1 FMNGNCIILKAFTKL
16 FAMAGI
22 RLGYAVCG
30 SSHIAEM
37 IQQSGQFWSVSAL
50 AQEAGIATLDEEGY
64 VRKTVRYITEERR
77 FLAAELAKIGVK
89 VYSGTANFLLFKS
102 RTGLAEELLSQGI
115 LIRDCTNFSGLTEGF
130 YRVAVRTHEEN
141 IRLITALRRCLNG

>member
-1 FMNGNCIILKAFTKL
+1 
-16 FAMAGI
+16 MAGI

-30 SSHIAEM
+30 STHIAEM

-50 AQEAGIATLDEEGY
+50 AQEAGIAALDETDY

-77 FLAAELAKIGVK
+77 FLAAELSKIGVK

-102 RTGLAEELLSQGI
+102 RTGLAEDLLSQGI